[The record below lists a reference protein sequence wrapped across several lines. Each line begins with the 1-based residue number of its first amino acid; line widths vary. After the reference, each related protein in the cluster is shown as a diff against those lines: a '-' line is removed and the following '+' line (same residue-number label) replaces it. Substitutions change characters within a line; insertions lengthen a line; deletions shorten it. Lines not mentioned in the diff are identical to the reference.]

1 LDCPTCCKSVCIE
14 CSKLAHEGQCKR
26 TRKEDLKAVMN
37 ALKHEG
43 AAMCPKC
50 GFVAGRAKDGC
61 NQITCPK
68 PCSQVFCF
76 KCSRDW
82 KLCRGLCKGH
92 GATEVLEK
100 AAEEQSPVIENYSLV
115 ESVGQGSTVEEK
127 ADQEAQLD
135 ENQTR
140 KRAPSPDRLFER
152 FTKRPKTE
160 IVEDEEDKDIDLEA
174 ILDASD
180 DEEDKV
186 VHDDDNEEAGFE
198 FEDEEDEYGSDDG
211 EDEEDDEVDE
221 DEEY

>member
-1 LDCPTCCKSVCIE
+1 
-14 CSKLAHEGQCKR
+14 
-26 TRKEDLKAVMN
+26 MN

-115 ESVGQGSTVEEK
+115 EAVGQGSTVEGK
-127 ADQEAQLD
+127 ADKEAQLD
-135 ENQTR
+135 ENQTK

-152 FTKRPKTE
+152 FTKRAKTE
-160 IVEDEEDKDIDLEA
+160 IVEDEEDKVIDLEA